1 LSRAVDFDL
10 ARELIRPSFTPAQRD
25 APALVE
31 LIVAGDEAIVMRAT
45 DAVVGLG
52 AIGRDALEAR
62 LATELDDGAHARVV
76 AAFGRLARRGDV
88 EARAR
93 VIAELA
99 SEKLRVRRAAAMAL
113 GKLGSGGGDD
123 VVIALTAR
131 WDATDVPPDE
141 RRTLAEALGKAGGA
155 AALGRLRALEVGD
168 DRELARLRDRAV
180 LMAERDGRRGESS
193 EVAVDV
199 APPMPVAVRLHC
211 KPGLAGLLVDE
222 LRALAIE
229 GRSDGDASVEVALA
243 APWQTLFASRLWA
256 TGGIR
261 IPRPAGDPSASIVAA
276 LCAPATRALLA
287 ALTRGPIRWRLDLPH
302 GRERSVV
309 WRVARDVTAA
319 APELVN
325 DPTATTWDVR
335 VSDNAVELVPRRAHD
350 PRFAYRVADIPAA
363 SHPTVAAAI
372 AWLAAPRANERVWDP
387 FCGSGLELVECAR
400 RGAGS
405 VVGSD
410 RDDTALAAA
419 RANLSEAG
427 VAGDVL
433 RGDALE
439 LRPPGAPV
447 AVIATNPPLGGRIRG
462 DAGALLVRAL
472 PHFARQLA
480 SGGRLV
486 WITPA
491 PRTTTPVARA
501 LGLVLARSIDVDLG
515 GIRGQLERWNKR

>member
-1 LSRAVDFDL
+1 MSRAADFDL
-10 ARELIRPSFTPAQRD
+10 PRELIKPSFTPAQRD
-25 APALVE
+25 APALVA
-31 LIVAGDEAIVMRAT
+31 LIVAGDEAVVMRAT
-45 DAVVGLG
+45 DAIAGLG
-52 AIGRDALEAR
+52 DVGRKALETR
-62 LATELDDGAHARVV
+62 LATELEDGAHARVV

-93 VIAELA
+93 LLAELA

-123 VVIALTAR
+123 VLVALAAR
-131 WDATDVPPDE
+131 WDAAGVTPDE
-141 RRTLAEALGKAGGA
+141 RRTLAEALGKAGGS
-155 AALGRLRALEVGD
+155 AALGRLRALDVGD

-193 EVAVDV
+193 DVAVDV
-199 APPMPVAVRLHC
+199 APPTPVAVRLHC

-229 GRSDGDASVEVALA
+229 ARGFGDASVEIALA

-261 IPRPAGDPSASIVAA
+261 IPRPAGDLSASIVAA

-309 WRVARDVTAA
+309 WRVARDVTSA

-335 VSDNAVELVPRRAHD
+335 VSDEALELVPRRAHD
-350 PRFAYRVADIPAA
+350 PRFAYRVADVPAA

-372 AWLAAPRANERVWDP
+372 AWLAAPGAGERVWDP
-387 FCGSGLELVECAR
+387 FAARALSSSSAAR

-410 RDDTALAAA
+410 RDDAALVAA
-419 RANLSEAG
+419 RANLAEAG
-427 VAGDVL
+427 IVGEAT
-433 RGDALE
+433 RGDAL
-439 LRPPGAPV
+439 LFRPPGAPV

-462 DAGALLVRAL
+462 DAGGLLVRAL
-472 PHFARQLA
+472 PHFVAQLA

-491 PRTTTPVARA
+491 PRTTTPVARS
-501 LGLVLARSIDVDLG
+501 LGLAVVRSIDVDLG
-515 GIRGQLERWNKR
+515 GIRGQLERWDKR